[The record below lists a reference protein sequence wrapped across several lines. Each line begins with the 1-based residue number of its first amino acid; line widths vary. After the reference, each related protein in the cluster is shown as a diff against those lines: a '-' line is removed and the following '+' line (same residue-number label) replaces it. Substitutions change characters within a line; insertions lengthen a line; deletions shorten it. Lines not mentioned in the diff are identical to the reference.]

1 MNLSVCLYKIH
12 RESMNKQERG
22 NLDIIYFIEYI
33 SKSESVIRSTELL
46 HKDSMRTYWL
56 DQQNALK
63 IFPIM
68 YL

>member
-1 MNLSVCLYKIH
+1 
-12 RESMNKQERG
+12 MNKQERG